1 MSEEEREEKIEALLD
16 RIWEWDRKFL
26 VNVLEE
32 MWAKEYS
39 GWSDDEIDGEWQS
52 YFGGEA
58 S

>member
-32 MWAKEYS
+32 MWAKE
-39 GWSDDEIDGEWQS
+39 
-52 YFGGEA
+52 
-58 S
+58 